1 MRTLKLYIETSVW
14 SHWYADDAP
23 DRRESTREF
32 LSRCR
37 DNSDA
42 TRIHISAFVLDE
54 LRGAPGRLATQLET
68 LLEDFHPAMLEPTP
82 EVYALAQTYADLGA
96 IPPGKLADRLHVAIA
111 TVAEMDM
118 VVSWNYR
125 HFVNVRRRE
134 KVNAANLFAGY
145 TKRLEIVTPPEVL
158 EDGIQQETN

>member
-23 DRRESTREF
+23 ERRDSTREF

-37 DNSDA
+37 DNSVA
-42 TRIHISAFVLDE
+42 SRLHISAFVLDE
-54 LRGAPGRLATQLET
+54 LRGAPDRLATQLVK
-68 LLEDFHPAMLEPTP
+68 LLEDFYPAMLEPTA
-82 EVYALAQTYADLGA
+82 EVHELAQTYADLGA

-118 VVSWNYR
+118 LVSWNYR
-125 HFVNVRRRE
+125 HFVNVRQRE
-134 KVNAANLFAGY
+134 KVNAANQFAGY
-145 TKRLEIVTPPEVL
+145 MKRIEIVSPPEVL
-158 EDGIQQETN
+158 EDEIQ